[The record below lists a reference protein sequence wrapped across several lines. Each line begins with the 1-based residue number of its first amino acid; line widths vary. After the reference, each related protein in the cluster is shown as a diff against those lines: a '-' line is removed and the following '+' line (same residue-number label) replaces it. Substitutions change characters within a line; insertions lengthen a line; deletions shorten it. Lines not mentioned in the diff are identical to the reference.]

1 MVVIRSSATSMR
13 ILNYQNTNKMKKKY
27 KTLEQQIV
35 ELWQSRG
42 IKVIKETF
50 MVLKS
55 GKLRWIIT
63 AEKRDSESK
72 SR

>member
-1 MVVIRSSATSMR
+1 
-13 ILNYQNTNKMKKKY
+13 MKKKY